1 MTKTLI
7 LMRHA
12 KSDWGAPSLPDKL
25 RPLNARGQ
33 RSATALG
40 DWLRAKGHLPQTVLC
55 SSAIRTR
62 ETLAG
67 LGLMN
72 TTVNYSDDLYHA
84 EADVMF
90 QVLKRASSDTV
101 LMIGHNPGI
110 CDFAQM
116 LMEDAPDHIRFHDYP
131 TCATLV
137 ARFDIADWMAL
148 QWRSGQPVD
157 FTVPRDL
164 IGG

>member
-25 RPLNARGQ
+25 RPLNARGH

-40 DWLRAKGHLPQTVLC
+40 DWLRAKGHVPEAVMC

-67 LGLMN
+67 LALVE
-72 TTVNYSDDLYHA
+72 TPTCFSDDLYHA
-84 EADVMF
+84 EADVML
-90 QVLKRASSDTV
+90 QVLHRATADKV

-116 LMEDAPDHIRFHDYP
+116 LMDDEPDHIRFHDFP

-137 ARFDIADWMAL
+137 ARFDIADWAAL

-157 FTVPRDL
+157 FTVPREL
-164 IGG
+164 ID